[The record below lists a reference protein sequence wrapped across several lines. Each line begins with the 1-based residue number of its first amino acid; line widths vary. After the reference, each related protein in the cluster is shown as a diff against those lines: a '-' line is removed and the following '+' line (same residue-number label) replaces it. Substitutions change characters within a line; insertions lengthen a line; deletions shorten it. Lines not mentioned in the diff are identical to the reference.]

1 MSGALSKLLK
11 QSVNQFGSLKNLPT
25 FFDDFNTEELISSYV
40 IQPKI
45 SGSAEK
51 SVAREELAKRLI
63 TDDQFQ
69 KQSNKTLDE
78 KGFKDTIPIYRIIT
92 NKPET
97 MNIGNEQLVSGLIDK
112 NKIFKLHD
120 YLTEGKSS
128 MYDDSF
134 LLKYDVP
141 RNRIVGYLPAYGD
154 KINRNVNKKIKERG
168 IGQEKI
174 SGFDTVTNPAK
185 FTKGMLEAQDEII
198 ADVSGLKPNILKTE
212 GFSDN
217 KPVNLKSSNSRF
229 INEIVQ
235 GNIKNP
241 KDLQNYAGNFSFSKN
256 VKSLADILPVTKDP
270 NAQRYIDE
278 VKSFF
283 DMNGFGALSGLEEG
297 T

>member
-1 MSGALSKLLK
+1 MASGALSKLLK

-51 SVAREELAKRLI
+51 SVAREELAKKLI

-134 LLKYDVP
+134 LLKYDV
-141 RNRIVGYLPAYGD
+141 
-154 KINRNVNKKIKERG
+154 
-168 IGQEKI
+168 
-174 SGFDTVTNPAK
+174 
-185 FTKGMLEAQDEII
+185 LEIELRVIYQPMETRLI
-198 ADVSGLKPNILKTE
+198 E
-212 GFSDN
+212 
-217 KPVNLKSSNSRF
+217 
-229 INEIVQ
+229 
-235 GNIKNP
+235 
-241 KDLQNYAGNFSFSKN
+241 
-256 VKSLADILPVTKDP
+256 
-270 NAQRYIDE
+270 
-278 VKSFF
+278 
-283 DMNGFGALSGLEEG
+283 M
-297 T
+297 